1 MKMNKDPQFD
11 KDIKQTLDRQ
21 KVDPQTA
28 DTLRQARLAAL
39 AHEPDRGIPR
49 WLPVTAVTCLL
60 LVAVLVV
67 IRGTPTDELPQ
78 IAADELA
85 VIASE
90 DDLELLEELEFYIWY
105 EGDKNV

>member
-1 MKMNKDPQFD
+1 MNKDPQFD

-28 DTLRQARLAAL
+28 DALRQARMAAL
-39 AHEPDRGIPR
+39 AREPDRGIPR

>member
-1 MKMNKDPQFD
+1 MNKDPQFD

-21 KVDPQTA
+21 QVDPQTA
-28 DTLRQARLAAL
+28 DALRQARLAAL

>member
-1 MKMNKDPQFD
+1 MNKDPQFD

-28 DTLRQARLAAL
+28 DALRQARLAAL
-39 AHEPDRGIPR
+39 AYEPDRGIPR